1 MIALPDFLTSFAE
14 FGFLTRALVA
24 GLLLALACGLLSP
37 FVVLRRLS
45 FSADGLAHASLGGLA
60 AGLFLLDSGPVPSLA
75 SYGLSF
81 LFTCG
86 VAAGIAWLN
95 QGGRVSADTAV
106 GACYVAAFAL
116 GVLLLSWRQRYTSHL
131 EHFFFGSIL
140 AVDPLECVLLA
151 GLALGVL
158 GFLLLHWRHLAQWTL
173 DEELAQAN
181 GVRVRALRCA
191 MLLLL
196 AATVVLSV
204 KVVGL
209 LLVTAMLILPGAIG
223 SLAARTL
230 LSVAGCSVASALAS
244 AGSGMVL
251 SNVADVPPGP
261 ATVLILFALFVAA
274 FLGRQHSDQRRAR
287 AGTFPVTPF
296 STTSTLGIMT
306 TDQQQAGPKSGAMLF
321 PNQ

>member
-1 MIALPDFLTSFAE
+1 MNALLESVTSFAE
-14 FGFLTRALVA
+14 FGFLGRALVA
-24 GLLLALACGLLSP
+24 GLLLAVACGLLSP

-60 AGLFLLDSGPVPSLA
+60 AGLFLLDAGPTPTLG
-75 SYGLSF
+75 SYAVSF

-116 GVLLLSWRQRYTSHL
+116 GVLLLSWRQRYTGHL

-151 GLALGVL
+151 GLAVGVL
-158 GFLLLHWRHLAQWTL
+158 GFLFVRWRHLAQWTL

-181 GVRVRALRCA
+181 GVRVRALRYA

-204 KVVGL
+204 KVVGI
-209 LLVTAMLILPGAIG
+209 LLVTSLLILPGAIG
-223 SLAARTL
+223 SLGARTLGCVAL
-230 LSVAGCSVASALAS
+230 LSVASAFTSVG
-244 AGSGMVL
+244 AGMLL
-251 SNVADVPPGP
+251 SNTADLPPGP
-261 ATVLILFALFVAA
+261 ATVLILFALFVMA
-274 FLGRQHSDQRRAR
+274 FLARQHSDRRRAR
-287 AGTFPVTPF
+287 VSNPGNVFIPSLATDSN
-296 STTSTLGIMT
+296 STTVTRSPL
-306 TDQQQAGPKSGAMLF
+306 
-321 PNQ
+321 